1 MARDICVAL
10 GERIRELRLKRGWR
24 QIDFAEETGMHENY
38 VLEFRIIPRRN
49 GAAMNF
55 ALHLTPSREKCVEV
69 SMDKL
74 GISSS
79 AQELRSLVDRAKK
92 RSWVVSHTAD
102 RGTPCG
108 GYLVKRGKK

>member
-55 ALHLTPSREKCVEV
+55 ALHLTQAAK
-69 SMDKL
+69 
-74 GISSS
+74 S
-79 AQELRSLVDRAKK
+79 AWR
-92 RSWVVSHTAD
+92 
-102 RGTPCG
+102 
-108 GYLVKRGKK
+108 

>member
-49 GAAMNF
+49 S
-55 ALHLTPSREKCVEV
+55 SRYHQKTKNEFSPILILSFIHARIIAFKFER
-69 SMDKL
+69 
-74 GISSS
+74 S
-79 AQELRSLVDRAKK
+79 AGHA
-92 RSWVVSHTAD
+92 
-102 RGTPCG
+102 
-108 GYLVKRGKK
+108 